1 MAQQTRWTART
12 VRSFLPPSER
22 LLYYGGL
29 GAMAVAGILEWPVAA
44 AAGAG
49 VWVAT
54 RGQRRTGQVAAR

>member
-12 VRSFLPPSER
+12 VRSFLPPADR

-29 GAMAVAGILEWPVAA
+29 GALAIAGILEWPVAA

-54 RGQRRTGQVAAR
+54 RGQRRPGRLAAR